1 GSGVVTV
8 EAGAPPSGKGTVGGI
23 SGKGGTGSPRD
34 SPRKLISTSDVSL
47 DANSTFR
54 VEINGTTAG
63 ASYDQLNVSD
73 TASLGGTK
81 LVTSFGYNAA
91 LGDSY
96 TIMKT
101 TGGVSGTFKDSSGN
115 TLKDLDTFADNGRVY
130 QIDYTATDVNITMVA
145 FVSTVSL
152 SSSQNPSTIGQA
164 VTFTATIGTPPGAPS
179 PTGTVT
185 FFDGSTQLGNPV
197 NVSNNQAQL
206 TTSTLS
212 GGTRAINAIYSGG
225 NNIQGSSGT
234 LSPPQV
240 VKKIN
245 SSTTLTSDT
254 NPVDYGA
261 TYTFTATVT
270 SSSGSGPT
278 PSGDVSF
285 VDTTTGKTLGV
296 SILDNNGKAQL
307 TVHG

>member
-1 GSGVVTV
+1 
-8 EAGAPPSGKGTVGGI
+8 
-23 SGKGGTGSPRD
+23 
-34 SPRKLISTSDVSL
+34 
-47 DANSTFR
+47 
-54 VEINGTTAG
+54 
-63 ASYDQLNVSD
+63 
-73 TASLGGTK
+73 
-81 LVTSFGYNAA
+81 
-91 LGDSY
+91 
-96 TIMKT
+96 
-101 TGGVSGTFKDSSGN
+101 
-115 TLKDLDTFADNGRVY
+115 
-130 QIDYTATDVNITMVA
+130 
-145 FVSTVSL
+145 
-152 SSSQNPSTIGQA
+152 GQA

-225 NNIQGSSGT
+225 NNIQGSSRT

-245 SSTTLTSDT
+245 SSTTLTADT

-261 TYTFTATVT
+261 THTFTATVT

-307 TVHG
+307 TVHGSSVAFLDAGLHSIKATFLGDDSYNTSSGSFTQTVNQVTTSTTVSASQSSSVYGEPVTYTATVTSPTTTPFGSVTFTANDGAGHVTNMGTKSLDSNGKATLPFNALPVGSFTI

>member
-1 GSGVVTV
+1 
-8 EAGAPPSGKGTVGGI
+8 
-23 SGKGGTGSPRD
+23 
-34 SPRKLISTSDVSL
+34 
-47 DANSTFR
+47 
-54 VEINGTTAG
+54 
-63 ASYDQLNVSD
+63 
-73 TASLGGTK
+73 
-81 LVTSFGYNAA
+81 
-91 LGDSY
+91 
-96 TIMKT
+96 
-101 TGGVSGTFKDSSGN
+101 FKDSSGH
-115 TLKDLDTFADNGRVY
+115 TLNDLDTFADNGRVY
-130 QIDYTATDVNITMVA
+130 QIDYTPTDVTITMVA
-145 FVSTVSL
+145 CVSTVSL

-164 VTFTATIGTPPGAPS
+164 VHFTPTSGQRPGERHPNQIR
-179 PTGTVT
+179 P
-185 FFDGSTQLGNPV
+185 FYDGSTQLGNPV

-212 GGTRAINAIYSGG
+212 GGTRAIKAIYSGG

-240 VKKIN
+240 VKRIN

-285 VDTTTGKTLGV
+285 VDTTTGKSLGV
-296 SILDNNGKAQL
+296 RLLDNNGKAKL
-307 TVHG
+307 TVDGSSVTFLDAGLHTIKATFLGDDSYNTSSASFTETVNQVTTSTSVSASQSSSVYGEPVTYTATVTWPTSTAVGS